1 MRRGWLLCMLV
12 LTVGCEATGERPDII
27 ADLACETAVMAIRLR
42 GEMAPAPA
50 SDACE
55 RCGGRGTIGDG
66 AAIAITCPDCKGT
79 GKK

>member
-1 MRRGWLLCMLV
+1 MRRLLCVLV
-12 LTVGCEATGERPDII
+12 LVAGCEAANDHPDIT
-27 ADLACETAVMAIRLR
+27 ADLACETAVMTIRIR

-50 SDACE
+50 SDACQ